1 MKVKKLIIKPKTLY
15 AIVNKKDPEISYKE
29 IYSKDQTKGIYLG
42 KDDIVIKV
50 KVIYEQKA

>member
-29 IYSKDQTKGIYLG
+29 IYSKDQTKDIYLG